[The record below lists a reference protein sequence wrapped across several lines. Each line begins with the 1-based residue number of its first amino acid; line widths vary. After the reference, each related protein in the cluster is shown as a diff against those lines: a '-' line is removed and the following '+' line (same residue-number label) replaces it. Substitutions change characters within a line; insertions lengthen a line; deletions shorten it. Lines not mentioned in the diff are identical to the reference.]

1 MTNSGITPRRANEHL
16 SVPLSGGEGVSQI
29 HPRKA
34 RSLFGIF
41 STRIQAMFGVP
52 PYQDSSPLPKP
63 HCPLP
68 SPPVLLIDAYN
79 LLHQW
84 RGNPASDAPG
94 EDLRALAALIRRST
108 MASGRVRLVCDG
120 TAPRNGGHHTPG
132 VEVIYAGAGQSA
144 DEVLIDTVNRSSS
157 PSGLVVV
164 SSDRMIAAA
173 ARKRGATV
181 IDSGAFLARLITSA
195 AAAGIERF
203 QPKPL
208 PALPLGDAEV
218 GYWLTVFGETGSQQQ
233 QPSKAPKPQI
243 RMAGAELPAKTNSKR
258 SRSRALEP
266 GASATGQ
273 APAANDASPIPKA
286 RAAPTPQPARSH
298 SGFNWDI
305 DKAPALGPHDAWI
318 EEARRMWP
326 DLTLDDLRMDR
337 WLNNSPPGTPT
348 RKGAKR

>member
-1 MTNSGITPRRANEHL
+1 M
-16 SVPLSGGEGVSQI
+16 
-29 HPRKA
+29 
-34 RSLFGIF
+34 
-41 STRIQAMFGVP
+41 
-52 PYQDSSPLPKP
+52 
-63 HCPLP
+63 
-68 SPPVLLIDAYN
+68 LLIDAYN

-94 EDLRALAALIRRST
+94 DDLRALAALIRRSPL
-108 MASGRVRLVCDG
+108 ANGRVRLVCDG
-120 TAPRNGGHHTPG
+120 TAPRDGGSHTPG
-132 VEVIYAGAGQSA
+132 VEVVYAGAGQSA
-144 DEVLIDTVNRSSS
+144 DEVLIDAVNRSSS

-218 GYWLTVFGETGSQQQ
+218 GYWLTVFGETGREQQQ
-233 QPSKAPKPQI
+233 TSKPEMPQI
-243 RMAGAELPAKTNSKR
+243 RIGGAEAPSHANSKHFR
-258 SRSRALEP
+258 DRAKEP
-266 GASATGQ
+266 GASATGR
-273 APAANDASPIPKA
+273 APAANDAPPVSH
-286 RAAPTPQPARSH
+286 APTAPLQQPARSR
-298 SGFNWDI
+298 SGFNGYI

-337 WLNNSPPGTPT
+337 WLNNSPPGTPN